1 MDIYS
6 AQSMKNIDGYAINT
20 MGIPS
25 DTLMETA
32 AGLVFAKA
40 EAAFG
45 SVAGKNCAVFC
56 GSGNNGGD
64 GVAISRLILENR
76 GNVRCF
82 LVGKREKMTADC
94 RLMEQRLEAAGGKV
108 ESFDYDNA
116 KSWLNGCHLVF
127 DAMFGI
133 GLNSDMRSPGA
144 DAVSLMNN
152 CSAKVVAVDIAS
164 GVASDTG
171 AVLGCAVKADL
182 TVTFT
187 APKAGHLLPP
197 GCFCCGQLKVVDID
211 IPAEAIS
218 TETPIA
224 KAADGPLIAS
234 LLPERPQDSHKGN
247 FGKVLIIG
255 GSIGY
260 TGAPSMA
267 AKAALRCGSGLVFL
281 GVPEK
286 IYTISA
292 IKNDE
297 AMVFPLPCD
306 DSGRLTT
313 AALPEILSRMDKAD
327 VCLIGPGLGRSNEL
341 DELVCRIVSN
351 SKIPLVIDADGINAL
366 SGNINILKTAACPPV
381 LTPHDGEFARLGGTA
396 TNRISEAKSF
406 ASANSCVLVSKGHRT
421 VTAAAD
427 CPAVVNTT
435 GNAGMSVGGSGDV
448 LAGMIASLIG
458 QGLSP
463 FEAAYTAVWLHGKA
477 GDLCAEM
484 IGQYGML
491 PTDIIDALPGL
502 LP

>member
-463 FEAAYTAVWLHGKA
+463 FEAAFTAVWLHGKA

>member
-6 AQSMKNIDGYAINT
+6 AQSMKNIDAYAINT

-40 EAAFG
+40 EASFG

-64 GVAISRLILENR
+64 GVAISRLILENG

-82 LVGKREKMTADC
+82 LIGKREKMTADC
-94 RLMEQRLEAAGGKV
+94 RLMEQRLESAGGKV
-108 ESFDYDNA
+108 EEFDLDAA
-116 KSWLNGCHLVF
+116 KSWLSCCDLVF

-144 DAVSLMNN
+144 DAVSLIND
-152 CSAKVVAVDIAS
+152 CSGKVVAVDIAS

-197 GCFCCGQLKVVDID
+197 GRFCCGQLEVVDIN
-211 IPAEAIS
+211 IPAEAIA
-218 TETPIA
+218 TEQPLA
-224 KAADGPLIAS
+224 KAADGSLIS
-234 LLPERPQDSHKGN
+234 PLLPERPQDSHKGD

-255 GSIGY
+255 GSVGY

-286 IYTISA
+286 IYAISA

-306 DSGRLTT
+306 FSGKLTAD
-313 AALPEILSRMDKAD
+313 AAAEILDRLNKVD
-327 VCLIGPGLGRSNEL
+327 VCLIGPGLGQSDEL
-341 DELVCRIVSN
+341 DSLVYQIISN

-366 SGNINILKTAACPPV
+366 SRNINVLKTAACPVV
-381 LTPHDGEFARLGGTA
+381 LTPHDGEFARLGGSVTD
-396 TNRISEAKSF
+396 RIMGAKNF
-406 ASANSCVLVSKGHRT
+406 ASANGCILVSKGHRT
-421 VTAAAD
+421 VTAASD
-427 CPAVVNTT
+427 GSVVVNTT

-448 LAGMIASLIG
+448 LAGMIVSLIG
-458 QGLSP
+458 QELSP
-463 FEAAYTAVWLHGKA
+463 FEAAYAAVWLHGKA
-477 GDLCAEM
+477 GDLCSEM

>member
-1 MDIYS
+1 MDVYS

-20 MGIPS
+20 LGIPS

-45 SVAGKNCAVFC
+45 SVEGKTCAVFC

-64 GVAISRLILENR
+64 GVAVSRLILENGGR
-76 GNVRCF
+76 VRCF
-82 LVGKREKMTADC
+82 LVGKRKKMTTDC
-94 RLMEQRLEAAGGKV
+94 RLMEQRLESKGGKV
-108 ESFDYDNA
+108 EDFDYAEVKAYLENCD
-116 KSWLNGCHLVF
+116 LVF

-133 GLNSDMRSPGA
+133 GLNSDMRSPGD
-144 DAVSLMNN
+144 DAVSLINE
-152 CSAKVVAVDIAS
+152 SAAKVVAVDISS
-164 GVASDTG
+164 GVCSDTG
-171 AVLGCAVKADL
+171 KIMGCAVNADL

-187 APKAGHLLPP
+187 APKAGHILPP
-197 GCFCCGQLKVVDID
+197 GCFCRGQLEVVDIN
-211 IPAEAIS
+211 IPAEAIA
-218 TETPIA
+218 TEEPIA
-224 KAADGPLIAS
+224 KAADSSLIAS
-234 LLPERPQDSHKGN
+234 LLPPRPQDSHKGD

-281 GVPEK
+281 GVPER

-292 IKNDE
+292 VKNDE

-313 AALPEILSRMDKAD
+313 AALPEILDRLNKAD
-327 VCLIGPGLGRSNEL
+327 VCLIGPGLGQSEELDKLVWQIVSRSN
-341 DELVCRIVSN
+341 
-351 SKIPLVIDADGINAL
+351 IPLVIDADGINAL
-366 SGNINILKTAACPPV
+366 SRNINVLKTAACPVV
-381 LTPHDGEFARLGGTA
+381 LTPHDGEFARLGG
-396 TNRISEAKSF
+396 NVSDKVRGAKDF
-406 ASANSCVLVSKGHRT
+406 AVANGCTLVSKGHRT
-421 VTAAAD
+421 VTSAPD
-427 CPAVVNTT
+427 GNTVINTT
-435 GNAGMSVGGSGDV
+435 GNAGMAAGGSGDV
-448 LAGMIASLIG
+448 LAGMVASLMG

-463 FEAAYTAVWLHGKA
+463 FDAAFSAVWLHGKA
-477 GDLCAEM
+477 GDLCAGM

>member
-1 MDIYS
+1 
-6 AQSMKNIDGYAINT
+6 MKNIDSYAINT

-32 AGLVFAKA
+32 AGLVFSKT
-40 EAAFG
+40 EEAFG
-45 SVAGKNCAVFC
+45 SVRGKNCAVFC

-64 GVAISRLILENR
+64 GVAISRLILENG

-82 LVGKREKMTADC
+82 LIGRREKMTADC
-94 RLMEQRLEAAGGKV
+94 KLMERRLEAKGGRV
-108 ESFDYDNA
+108 EDFDPDSA
-116 KSWLNGCHLVF
+116 KAYLDGCDLVF

-133 GLNSDMRSPGA
+133 GLNSNMRSSGV
-144 DAVSLMNN
+144 DAVSLING
-152 CSAKVVAVDIAS
+152 CAAKVVAVDIAS

-171 AVLGCAVKADL
+171 AIMGCAVNADL

-187 APKAGHLLPP
+187 APKAGHILPP
-197 GCFCCGQLKVVDID
+197 GCFCCGQLEVVDIK
-211 IPAEAIS
+211 IPSEAIAAEAPLAMTADEKLIS
-218 TETPIA
+218 
-224 KAADGPLIAS
+224 S
-234 LLPERPQDSHKGN
+234 FLPERPQNSHKGD

-281 GVPEK
+281 GVPES

-306 DSGRLTT
+306 PSGKLT
-313 AALPEILSRMDKAD
+313 ADALPEILDRMEKAD
-327 VCLIGPGLGRSNEL
+327 VCLIGPGLGQSQEL
-341 DELVCRIVSN
+341 DKLVCQMIAN

-366 SGNINILKTAACPPV
+366 SRNINILKSAACPVV
-381 LTPHDGEFARLGGTA
+381 LTPHDGEFARLGGSVSD
-396 TNRISEAKSF
+396 RISEAKGF
-406 ASANSCVLVSKGHRT
+406 ALKNRCTLVSKGHRT
-421 VTAAAD
+421 VTASGD
-427 CPAVVNTT
+427 GSAVINTT
-435 GNAGMSVGGSGDV
+435 GNAGMATGGSGDV

-458 QGLSP
+458 QGLPP
-463 FEAAYTAVWLHGKA
+463 FEAAYTAAWLHGKA
-477 GDLCAEM
+477 GDICAEL